1 MSHSVAKDVVRIAT
15 GISNAYLVGTK
26 KRWVLVDAGTSGFRD
41 KIIAAA
47 EHEFGENNRPKA
59 IVLTHGHFDHAGS
72 AEDLSDYW
80 DVPIYAHRMEL
91 PFLTG
96 KSKYPPPD
104 PAVGGFMSQLSRFF
118 PNVAYD
124 FGDRVRELRVNKLPG
139 MDGWTCVETPG
150 HTPGHVSFFRESDG
164 TLLAGD
170 AFTTLDQDS
179 FFNTVSRRPK
189 VSRPPAYYTIDW
201 EQAEKSV
208 QRLAELY
215 PATLCTGHGLPMSG
229 PRAARQLRELAR
241 NFPAP
246 ERGRYVQE
254 PARADASGI
263 VYTPPAAGRA
273 WPKIAAAAGIAAAI
287 VIAARKL
294 EGRGHTERP
303 DRDSGR
309 AA

>member
-1 MSHSVAKDVVRIAT
+1 MSQTVTQDLVRIST
-15 GISNAYLVGTK
+15 GVSNAYLVGTK
-26 KRWVLVDAGTSGFRD
+26 KRWVLVDSGTRGYRE

-47 EHEFGENNRPKA
+47 EREFGQRNRPKG

-91 PFLTG
+91 PYLTG
-96 KSKYPPPD
+96 RSKYPPPD
-104 PAVGGFMSQLSRFF
+104 PSVGGFMSQMSRFF

-139 MDGWTCVETPG
+139 MDGWQCVETPG
-150 HTPGHVSFFRESDG
+150 HTPGHVSFFREEDG
-164 TLLAGD
+164 ALIAGD

-179 FFNTVSRRPK
+179 LVRTVTKTRK

-201 EQAEKSV
+201 QQAEESV
-208 QRLAELY
+208 RRLAELH
-215 PATLCTGHGLPMSG
+215 PSILCAGHGDPMSG
-229 PRAARQLRELAR
+229 PRASRQLRELAA

-246 ERGRYVQE
+246 RRGRYAHD
-254 PARADASGI
+254 PARADENGI
-263 VYTPPAAGRA
+263 IYVPPPVTSA
-273 WPKIAAAAGIAAAI
+273 WPKIAAAAGIAAA
-287 VIAARKL
+287 VVLAARKL
-294 EGRGHTERP
+294 RGDQPEKR
-303 DRDSGR
+303 DRNPGR